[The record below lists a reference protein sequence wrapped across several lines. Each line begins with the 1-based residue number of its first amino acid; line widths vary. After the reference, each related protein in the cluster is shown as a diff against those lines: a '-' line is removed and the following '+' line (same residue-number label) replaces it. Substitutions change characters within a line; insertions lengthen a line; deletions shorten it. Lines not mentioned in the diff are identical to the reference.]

1 MPCDYKKYPP
11 NWKTEIRPRILERDG
26 HCCKFCGVPN
36 YAIIAVHP
44 LIIGRLPLAEVV
56 GQPPFTAFR
65 QAESLDDSVGD
76 LHVSTFIL
84 NLLKKQDHIVR
95 YFRVVL
101 TIAHLHDPDPMNCED
116 ENLAALCQKCHN
128 AHDKPMRLANSKE
141 TRERKRKEATGQMDL
156 F

>member
-1 MPCDYKKYPP
+1 M
-11 NWKTEIRPRILERDG
+11 
-26 HCCKFCGVPN
+26 
-36 YAIIAVHP
+36 
-44 LIIGRLPLAEVV
+44 
-56 GQPPFTAFR
+56 
-65 QAESLDDSVGD
+65 
-76 LHVSTFIL
+76 
-84 NLLKKQDHIVR
+84 
-95 YFRVVL
+95 L